1 LDKAAIWQVW
11 GPLLTIAVIFAIRFR
26 RAGRERLLVPAR
38 VWWVPLLVLFG
49 VAAILW
55 RHPPPP
61 LGWLVLVLGTAAGGL
76 AGWRRGKLVSLRL
89 DPASGSIMQR
99 VSAWAVL
106 LLLGVVALRMSVQ
119 AIWGAPLGQDR
130 APLAAVLISEALLG
144 VAAGLVVATRLEV
157 YWRARRLLAEHKESE

>member
-1 LDKAAIWQVW
+1 
-11 GPLLTIAVIFAIRFR
+11 
-26 RAGRERLLVPAR
+26 
-38 VWWVPLLVLFG
+38 VL
-49 VAAILW
+49 A
-55 RHPPPP
+55 
-61 LGWLVLVLGTAAGGL
+61 LGTAAGGL